1 MTIGVLVIDEQVTK
15 SEFKAKAL
23 EYLRKV
29 EASGEVIVI
38 TDRGQPAVEVRRY
51 RRDPRS
57 PLDRLRGSVLEYK
70 DPTEPVGDGDWEA
83 LA

>member
-1 MTIGVLVIDEQVTK
+1 MIDEQVTK
-15 SEFKAKAL
+15 SQFKAKAL

-29 EASGEVIVI
+29 EASGEVVVI
-38 TDRGQPAVEVRRY
+38 TDHGQPAVEVRRY

-70 DPTEPVGDGDWEA
+70 DLTAPVGEDDWEA